1 LKFSKIIINNSTLN
15 IKTKKLFVG
24 RYLTKSFNE
33 FVVLKFNIIITNKNK
48 TEIVPTEII
57 IKIKAINSHSN
68 KINRLVANTNDNTNN
83 NIEYIEFNS
92 KIISKELNI
101 KLIKNKKKLSYQN
114 SFQIKRK
121 NGIRTHSI
129 KNYAWI

>member
-1 LKFSKIIINNSTLN
+1 LKFSKIIINNSKLN

-24 RYLTKSFNE
+24 GYLTKSFNE

-48 TEIVPTEII
+48 TEIAFTEII
-57 IKIKAINSHSN
+57 IKIKAINLHSN

-92 KIISKELNI
+92 KIINKKLNI
-101 KLIKNKKKLSYQN
+101 
-114 SFQIKRK
+114 
-121 NGIRTHSI
+121 
-129 KNYAWI
+129 

>member
-15 IKTKKLFVG
+15 IKTKKLFVE

-33 FVVLKFNIIITNKNK
+33 FMGLKFNIIITNKNK
-48 TEIVPTEII
+48 TETAPTEII

-92 KIISKELNI
+92 KIISKELN
-101 KLIKNKKKLSYQN
+101 
-114 SFQIKRK
+114 
-121 NGIRTHSI
+121 
-129 KNYAWI
+129 

>member
-1 LKFSKIIINNSTLN
+1 M
-15 IKTKKLFVG
+15 
-24 RYLTKSFNE
+24 
-33 FVVLKFNIIITNKNK
+33 
-48 TEIVPTEII
+48 
-57 IKIKAINSHSN
+57 
-68 KINRLVANTNDNTNN
+68 ANTNDNTNN

-121 NGIRTHSI
+121 NGIRTRSI
-129 KNYAWI
+129 KNYAWIQQTHTLNLSVAFPFIHGVL